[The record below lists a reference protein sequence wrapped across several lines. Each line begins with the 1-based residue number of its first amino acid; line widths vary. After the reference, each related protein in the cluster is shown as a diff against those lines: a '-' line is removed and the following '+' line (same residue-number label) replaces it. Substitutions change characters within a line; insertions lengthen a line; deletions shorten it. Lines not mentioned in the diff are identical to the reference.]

1 MKKQQEVEKGMS
13 KGMGNRRGKI
23 KRMNKKDSEVE
34 EEIGVAAIAK
44 VERMKLFGRLKRP
57 KLRRTEHDLS
67 SSS

>member
-1 MKKQQEVEKGMS
+1 MS

>member
-1 MKKQQEVEKGMS
+1 MKKQQEVEKGTS
-13 KGMGNRRGKI
+13 KGVGNRRGKI

-44 VERMKLFGRLKRP
+44 VERTKLFGRLKRP